1 MTRNGLFTPL
11 TGQVTM
17 TKIYNLQTPQSVIP
31 KQWHRSY
38 PPSSVSG
45 TGWMLD
51 ALDDLAAFARDRNLP
66 EIADRVQEAR
76 REITPYLEYQD
87 S

>member
-1 MTRNGLFTPL
+1 
-11 TGQVTM
+11 M

-51 ALDDLAAFARDRNLP
+51 ALDDLAEELDGCLLSVDP
-66 EIADRVQEAR
+66 
-76 REITPYLEYQD
+76 
-87 S
+87 